1 MEGELK
7 ALEEGLQAW
16 SWKPLPGGGGANRSL
31 ALIVQSDVEA
41 AKHL

>member
-16 SWKPLPGGGGANRSL
+16 SWKPLPGGGGGEQEFGLDRA
-31 ALIVQSDVEA
+31 I
-41 AKHL
+41 

>member
-1 MEGELK
+1 MDGELK

-16 SWKPLPGGGGANRSL
+16 SWNRSL